1 MIDTEVVFYVL
12 YSLFCQCPAGVICLR
27 SFMSE
32 HKQLLFTG
40 VCSFLLTHLG
50 ICVHCCCCLEGKYS
64 TRYLRV
70 LLFSPGSATEPEP
83 H

>member
-1 MIDTEVVFYVL
+1 
-12 YSLFCQCPAGVICLR
+12 
-27 SFMSE
+27 MSE

-40 VCSFLLTHLG
+40 VCNFLSTHLG
-50 ICVHCCCCLEGKYS
+50 IWVHLCCCLEGKYS

-70 LLFSPGSATEPEP
+70 LLVSHGSATEPEP